1 MLKYY
6 DEISYFIQKLT
17 GDKNLAKDLTQDT
30 YVKVLQNN
38 SSLEDT
44 LPKAYLYKIAKN
56 LVIDKVRKDK
66 LLTQVHYEEDKC
78 SIPLKDMPDE
88 IVIQENRK
96 EKLKKCIQNLSS
108 QNKKAFVLYYY
119 KGYTRIEI
127 AELMQI
133 SRNAVEKNIT
143 RATLKIKEQMKK
155 DES

>member
-38 SSLEDT
+38 SKLDDA
-44 LPKAYLYKIAKN
+44 LPKAYLYKIARN
-56 LVIDKVRKDK
+56 LVIDKVRREK

-88 IVIQENRK
+88 IVTQENRK
-96 EKLKKCIQNLSS
+96 EKLKECIQNLSA

-119 KGYTRIEI
+119 KGYTRTEI
-127 AELMQI
+127 AELMNI

>member
-38 SSLEDT
+38 SSLKDT

-78 SIPLKDMPDE
+78 SIPLHDMPDE

>member
-78 SIPLKDMPDE
+78 SIPLHDMPDE

-143 RATLKIKEQMKK
+143 RATFKIKEQMKK

>member
-38 SSLEDT
+38 NKLDDT

-56 LVIDKVRKDK
+56 LVIDKIRRDK

-78 SIPLKDMPDE
+78 SIPLNDMPDE
-88 IVIQENRK
+88 IISQENRK
-96 EKLKKCIQNLSS
+96 EKLKICIQNLSA

-119 KGYTRIEI
+119 KGYTRTEI
-127 AELMQI
+127 AELMNI

>member
-78 SIPLKDMPDE
+78 SIPLHDMPDE